1 MKAVIQKVKKASVKV
16 NNKVVGEIEH
26 GLLVLAG
33 FEKGDTEKNC
43 DYATK
48 KIANLRIFQ
57 DENEKM
63 NLSVQDVKGKILAV
77 SQFTLAGSIKKGR
90 RPSFDNAMQPDKAK
104 VLFDY
109 FVSQLKSQNLT
120 VETGQFQEYMEVS
133 LINDGP
139 VTFILE

>member
-16 NNKVVGEIEH
+16 NHKVVGEIEH

-33 FEKGDTEKNC
+33 FEKEDTEKNC
-43 DYATK
+43 DYAAK
-48 KIANLRIFQ
+48 KIANLRIFD
-57 DENEKM
+57 DENGKM

-90 RPSFDNAMQPDKAK
+90 RPSFDNAMKPNKAK

-120 VETGQFQEYMEVS
+120 VETGQFQEYMEVA

-139 VTFILE
+139 VTFILD